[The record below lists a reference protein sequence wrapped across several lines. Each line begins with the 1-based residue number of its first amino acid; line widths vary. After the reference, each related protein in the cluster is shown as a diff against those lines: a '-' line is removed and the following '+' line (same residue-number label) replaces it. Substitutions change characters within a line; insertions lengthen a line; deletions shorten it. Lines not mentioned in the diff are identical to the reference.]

1 MIGQQRECSMSSRL
15 RTLLLVIDGLALVG
29 VVAFSVLAALEPDVE
44 AYVIGQIVSAVV
56 VLGCAFALRRV
67 RNRPA

>member
-67 RNRPA
+67 RNRAA